1 MLKCVV
7 YVSRY
12 ETLKVMSE
20 AGNVDERELA
30 PLVVKAAEK
39 KGLME
44 ASIEFAKTVIAGAKR
59 RKKTKEDQLLC

>member
-1 MLKCVV
+1 M
-7 YVSRY
+7 
-12 ETLKVMSE
+12 KVMSE

-59 RKKTKEDQLLC
+59 RKKTKEDQLL